1 MTTAIIVLVLIALA
15 TQLSLIGPADQFVE
29 PRPIDR
35 DVDRQ
40 VGEVRCEP
48 FHELGRAARD
58 ELAAEAERL
67 AEFHRP

>member
-40 VGEVRCEP
+40 LGEVRA
-48 FHELGRAARD
+48 HY
-58 ELAAEAERL
+58 
-67 AEFHRP
+67 